1 MQTEA
6 TLEELVSQLSS
17 SSVAFGTDN
26 PVNAELGAALEA
38 ALADAN
44 TVSFGPAGMIVL
56 EQTPPVIADLR
67 DLAQDTAAETG
78 LNTVLVRTP
87 HVAVG
92 VSDSLT
98 RAQVERGER
107 AMVAE
112 PDYVAGVHAFNDAA
126 TSFSVNWPLAVAVI
140 VVVLAAVAA
149 VTAFSARRGD

>member
-6 TLEELVSQLSS
+6 TLEELSSQLAS

-26 PVNAELGAALEA
+26 PVNAELGAALER

-44 TVSFGPAGMIVL
+44 SFDPAGMIVL

-67 DLAQDTAAETG
+67 DLAQDAVAETG
-78 LNTVLVRTP
+78 LETVLVRTP

-112 PDYVAGVHAFNDAA
+112 PDYVAGVHAFANSAE
-126 TSFSVNWPLAVAVI
+126 SFSVNWPLAVAVI

-149 VTAFSARRGD
+149 VTAFSARRGN

>member
-6 TLEELVSQLSS
+6 TLEELVSQLAS

-26 PVNAELGAALEA
+26 PVNAELGPALQA
-38 ALADAN
+38 ALADA
-44 TVSFGPAGMIVL
+44 SLDPAGMIVL

-67 DLAQDTAAETG
+67 DLAQDAAAETG
-78 LNTVLVRTP
+78 LDTVLVRTP
-87 HVAVG
+87 QVAVG

-112 PDYVAGVHAFNDAA
+112 PDYVAGVHAFADAA
-126 TSFSVNWPLAVAVI
+126 NGFSLNWPLVVAAVL
-140 VVVLAAVAA
+140 VVLAAVAA
-149 VTAFSARRGD
+149 AAAFSARRR

>member
-26 PVNAELGAALEA
+26 PVNAELAPALEA

-44 TVSFGPAGMIVL
+44 TDAFDPVGMIVL

-67 DLAQDTAAETG
+67 DLAQDAAAETG
-78 LNTVLVRTP
+78 LDTVLVRTP

-92 VSDSLT
+92 VSDSMT

-107 AMVAE
+107 TMAAE
-112 PDYVAGVHAFNDAA
+112 PDYVAGIHAFADAA
-126 TSFSVNWPLAVAVI
+126 NAFTVNWPLTVAVV

-149 VTAFSARRGD
+149 AAAFSARHGD

>member
-6 TLEELVSQLSS
+6 TLEELVSQLAS

-26 PVNAELGAALEA
+26 PVNAELGAALEVT
-38 ALADAN
+38 LADAN
-44 TVSFGPAGMIVL
+44 TDSFDPTGLIVL

-67 DLAQDTAAETG
+67 DLAQDAAAETG
-78 LNTVLVRTP
+78 LDTVLVRTP

-112 PDYVAGVHAFNDAA
+112 PDYAVGVNAFAEAA
-126 TSFSVNWPLAVAVI
+126 SSFSVNWPLAVAV
-140 VVVLAAVAA
+140 VVLALAAVAA

>member
-26 PVNAELGAALEA
+26 PVNAALGPALED
-38 ALADAN
+38 ALAEAN
-44 TVSFGPAGMIVL
+44 LDPAGMIVL

-67 DLAQDTAAETG
+67 DLAQDAAAETG
-78 LNTVLVRTP
+78 LDTVMVRTP
-87 HVAVG
+87 QVAVG
-92 VSDSLT
+92 VSDSLN

-112 PDYVAGVHAFNDAA
+112 PDYVAGVHAFADAA
-126 TSFSVNWPLAVAVI
+126 NGFSLNWPLVVAAVL
-140 VVVLAAVAA
+140 VVLAAVAA
-149 VTAFSARRGD
+149 AAAFSARRG

>member
-6 TLEELVSQLSS
+6 TLEELVSQLAS

-26 PVNAELGAALEA
+26 PVNAELGPALEA

-44 TVSFGPAGMIVL
+44 TDSFDLTGMIVL

-78 LNTVLVRTP
+78 LDTMLVRTP

-126 TSFSVNWPLAVAVI
+126 TSFSVNWPLAVAAI

>member
-6 TLEELVSQLSS
+6 TLEELVSQLAS
-17 SSVAFGTDN
+17 SSVAFGSDN

-67 DLAQDTAAETG
+67 DLAQDAAAETG
-78 LNTVLVRTP
+78 LDTVLVRTP
-87 HVAVG
+87 QVAVG
-92 VSDSLT
+92 VSDSLN

-112 PDYVAGVHAFNDAA
+112 PDYVAGVHAFADAA
-126 TSFSVNWPLAVAVI
+126 NGFSLNWPLVVAAVL
-140 VVVLAAVAA
+140 VVLAAVAA
-149 VTAFSARRGD
+149 AAAFSAHRG

>member
-1 MQTEA
+1 MQSEA
-6 TLEELVSQLSS
+6 TLEELVSQLAS

-26 PVNAELGAALEA
+26 PVNAELGAALER

-44 TVSFGPAGMIVL
+44 TNSFDPAGMIVL

-67 DLAQDTAAETG
+67 DLAQDAVAETG
-78 LNTVLVRTP
+78 LDTVLVRTP

-107 AMVAE
+107 AMAAE
-112 PDYVAGVHAFNDAA
+112 PDYVAGVHAFANSAE
-126 TSFSVNWPLAVAVI
+126 SFSVNWPLAVAVI

-149 VTAFSARRGD
+149 VAAFSARRGN

>member
-6 TLEELVSQLSS
+6 TLEELVSQLAS

-26 PVNAELGAALEA
+26 PVNAELGPALEA

-44 TVSFGPAGMIVL
+44 TDSFDLTGMIVL

-78 LNTVLVRTP
+78 LDTVLVRTP

-126 TSFSVNWPLAVAVI
+126 TSFSVNWPLAVAAI

>member
-1 MQTEA
+1 MQSEA
-6 TLEELVSQLSS
+6 TLEELVSQLDS

-26 PVNAELGAALEA
+26 PVNAELGAALER
-38 ALADAN
+38 ALADADTN
-44 TVSFGPAGMIVL
+44 SFDPAGMIVL

-67 DLAQDTAAETG
+67 DLAQDAVAETG
-78 LNTVLVRTP
+78 LDTVLVRTP
-87 HVAVG
+87 QVAVG

-112 PDYVAGVHAFNDAA
+112 PDYVDGVNAFTDAA
-126 TSFSVNWPLAVAVI
+126 NSFSVNWPLAVAV
-140 VVVLAAVAA
+140 VVLALAAVAA

>member
-26 PVNAELGAALEA
+26 PVNAALGPALED
-38 ALADAN
+38 ALAEAN
-44 TVSFGPAGMIVL
+44 LDPAGMIVL

-67 DLAQDTAAETG
+67 DLAQDAAAETG
-78 LNTVLVRTP
+78 LDTVLVRTP
-87 HVAVG
+87 QVAVG
-92 VSDSLT
+92 VSDSLN
-98 RAQVERGER
+98 RAQVECGER
-107 AMVAE
+107 AMAAE
-112 PDYVAGVHAFNDAA
+112 PDYVAGVHAFADAA
-126 TSFSVNWPLAVAVI
+126 NLFSVNWPLAVAVI